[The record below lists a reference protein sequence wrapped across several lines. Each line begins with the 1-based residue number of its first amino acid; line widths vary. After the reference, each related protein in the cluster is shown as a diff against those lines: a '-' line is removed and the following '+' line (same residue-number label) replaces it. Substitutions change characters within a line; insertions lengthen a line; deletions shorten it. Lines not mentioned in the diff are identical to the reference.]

1 MKGHLRSVTR
11 LWGLALLLVGA
22 GLVIGGPGATA
33 EAATLHVRNNGQDS
47 GTCGAAASPCRSIS
61 QAIANAVAGDTLMVG
76 PGRYGDLDGSGTF
89 TPATGEE
96 AAEVNTGCDCMF
108 RVNKTLT
115 ILSSAGAG
123 ATVLD
128 AGGAP
133 INVVRTQISGVVFG
147 KARRGFTLTNGGAEG
162 VLVHGS
168 TSAVTVAG
176 NLARGVLDGFVGF
189 GSGHRFIGNV
199 ASGNGGTGFVV
210 DGSGHLASGNLATS
224 NSVDGFFVDSP
235 AGNVITG
242 NMTSAN
248 GRNGFSLVGDG
259 NQLTGNIASANGSFG
274 LEVLWGQH
282 VLSGNAIHGNQSVGI
297 LLGDGT
303 SRISAISQNNIFG
316 NDPVSNCGLWNLSWP
331 STISATKN
339 FWGAAS
345 GPGAAPADNVCNG
358 AGSSTMT
365 APPATK
371 EFKGK
376 AKPLF

>member
-176 NLARGVLDGFVGF
+176 NLARGVQNGFIVL

-199 ASGNGGTGFVV
+199 ASGNGGTGFAMG
-210 DGSGHLASGNLATS
+210 GSGHLASGNLATS
-224 NSVDGFFVDSP
+224 NSVDGFVVND
-235 AGNVITG
+235 GVHVITG

-248 GRNGFSLVGDG
+248 GRNGFFLSGE

-345 GPGAAPADNVCNG
+345 GPGAAPADDVCNTG
-358 AGSSTMT
+358 AGSSTTT

>member
-1 MKGHLRSVTR
+1 VERHLRNVTR
-11 LWGLALLLVGA
+11 VWGLALLLTGA
-22 GLVIGGPGATA
+22 GLVIGGPGAVA
-33 EAATLHVRNNGQDS
+33 EAGTLNVANNGVDS
-47 GTCGAAASPCRSIS
+47 PTCGAAATPCRSIS
-61 QAIANAVAGDTLMVG
+61 RTIANANAGDRIMVG
-76 PGRYGDLDGSGTF
+76 PGRYGDLDGDGNF
-89 TPATGEE
+89 TSPGEE
-96 AAEVNTGCDCMF
+96 AAEVGVGCFCLIKVD
-108 RVNKTLT
+108 KALT
-115 ILSSAGAG
+115 IVSRAGAG

-128 AGGAP
+128 AGGASVS
-133 INVVRTQISGVVFG
+133 VVWIQASGVVFG
-147 KARRGFTLTNGGAEG
+147 LAKKGFTLTNGGREG
-162 VLVHGS
+162 VLVEWG

-176 NLARGVLDGFVGF
+176 NLARGVQNGFIVL

-199 ASGNGGTGFVV
+199 ASGNGGTGFAMG
-210 DGSGHLASGNLATS
+210 GSGHLASGNLATS
-224 NSVDGFFVDSP
+224 NSVDGFVVND
-235 AGNVITG
+235 GVHVITG

-248 GRNGFSLVGDG
+248 GRNGFFLSGE